1 MNIIIFPRS
10 RTRFICVSH
19 LRGLNR
25 GGLIFGV
32 VIMSLILLGGGYA
45 AGMVFGNQVILS
57 EWQKDILEQEARLE
71 LTKQEI
77 QAQVDAL
84 STQAGKLQAHVN
96 RIDAL
101 GSVLVEAAGFEPDEF
116 SFDPPSAIG
125 GSEIAVGNVQATDKQ
140 IDAAFEE
147 IQASLEA
154 RERQLNTLSIAFYN
168 KEFDKNTVPQG
179 RPVTHSWIS
188 SRFGKRRSPFTG
200 KPEMHKGMDFGG
212 RVGANVMAVGGGIV
226 TLAGNNRSYG
236 NIIEIDH
243 GNGYKT
249 RYAHNKEL
257 LVQKGEVIQRGHVI
271 AKLGDTGRSTGP
283 HVHFEVL
290 KDGIQVDPMKY
301 IR

>member
-10 RTRFICVSH
+10 RTRFICVNH

-25 GGLIFGV
+25 GGLIV
-32 VIMSLILLGGGYA
+32 VAFIMSLMLLGGGYA
-45 AGMVFGNQVILS
+45 AGIVFGNQVILS
-57 EWQKDILEQEARLE
+57 EWQRDILEQEARLE
-71 LTKQEI
+71 LSKQEV

-84 STQAGKLQAHVN
+84 TIQAGQLQAHIN

-116 SFDPPSAIG
+116 NFDPPSAIG
-125 GSEIAVGNVQATDKQ
+125 GPGISMNEIQITDKQ
-140 IDAAFEE
+140 IDAVFKE
-147 IQASLEA
+147 IQTSLDA
-154 RERQLNTLSIAFYN
+154 RERQLNTLSIAFY
-168 KEFDKNTVPQG
+168 DKKFEKDTVPQG
-179 RPVTHSWIS
+179 RPVAHSWIS

-212 RVGANVMAVGGGIV
+212 RVGSSVVAVGGGII
-226 TLAGNNRSYG
+226 TFAGKNGSYG
-236 NIIEIDH
+236 KIVEVDH

-257 LVQKGEVIQRGHVI
+257 LVQKGEVIKRGHVI

-301 IR
+301 IH